1 MFKNHKYH
9 LHNICH
15 SCLKTL
21 VKEQNCLQSPWFAQ
35 NNFHLFIF
43 NPPLWLLG
51 LAPLW
56 AFGLPSVAFSPSVSY
71 HTSTLHWSLW
81 SWTAAVKPPKMKQR
95 CLQILTPRIRDSC
108 SCSCCVTKKT
118 LTHYPT
124 ANTLSNGQHIIQR
137 LTHYPI
143 NDAWVTQPERLK
155 GAKDEVKRP
164 EGPPAR
170 SQGPEGP

>member
-1 MFKNHKYH
+1 MKYLKCKFDFVYFHLRREIPFSICRTYIGQNVHIWHFHKIMFKNHKYH

-81 SWTAAVKPPKMKQR
+81 SWTAAVKPPKMTQR

-108 SCSCCVTKKT
+108 SCSCCVTKKM
-118 LTHYPT
+118 
-124 ANTLSNGQHIIQR
+124 ANTLS
-137 LTHYPI
+137 
-143 NDAWVTQPERLK
+143 K
-155 GAKDEVKRP
+155 G
-164 EGPPAR
+164 
-170 SQGPEGP
+170 